1 MDIDKLE
8 NPFIKVT
15 WEDIPENF
23 TQEKIK
29 RVRSYFQRKY
39 KSKNVTLLTKSIDRD
54 ATGELDIDIEENVM
68 DTNYQKN
75 LMEQFIKNNSIGVDL
90 DLLKR
95 LDDKVNSKMSD
106 EINLNT
112 RYKRVYIKKI
122 KFSNF
127 LSFGN
132 DNILDVNSLGGI
144 TVIDSNPP
152 NFGGKSVLAVDL
164 ILFLFFNDTT
174 KSAKAIDIF
183 NRFTKVNEVF
193 VQGEVEI
200 DGKDYIIVRKI
211 KRKKTKKGGWSVSTS
226 LEFLQIEENGNLKN
240 FTGEQRRETETFI
253 KESIGTMSDF
263 LLTVLTTAG
272 NLESLIESKPTER
285 GNILSRFV
293 GLETLKDKESTAKK
307 MYSEWSKK
315 IISNLY
321 NIEDLKHDIKIL
333 TEEKNNLL
341 ELNVDNKILL
351 TETKKLIQ
359 KRNEDRDS
367 LLSSKS
373 TDIDKKVENTN
384 PRLVGEEISSET
396 KLLDIMTNKLKIY
409 GDNEMP
415 EEVDLE
421 LIRNKTKNR
430 DTLNTQ
436 NIKNQTNLKNLNKT
450 LNNLI
455 ESEVCPMCKQ
465 TLKDVDHKEEIKN
478 LKKDISKLTKEVK
491 KDEEKLTVFEKVIE
505 TLNNKKIIFDEY
517 EKDILKKERL
527 ILEIDQKKLTIE
539 ILSSSLKKWEENK
552 LKLEKN
558 NHIDKKIMTI
568 KSEIDVLNN
577 KKDKL
582 IRVFEEN
589 KSRCKVIED
598 NNKISNERI
607 DTINKENDVDKVFR
621 AYLTVFGK
629 NGIIKTIM
637 KSVVPKLNNELM
649 SLLSDVTKFSVKI
662 KVNDKNEVE
671 FWMVDNV
678 SGVEKLLLTGSG
690 YEKTMA
696 SLAIRTVLTK
706 VSCLPRPNITVFD
719 EVLGKVSNENLEEVS
734 IFFSRVKEYFENILL
749 ITHNPL
755 VREWSDNIVTVTKEK
770 NISRLI

>member
-15 WEDIPENF
+15 WEDTPENF

-39 KSKNVTLLTKSIDRD
+39 NSKNVTLLTKATDRNS
-54 ATGELDIDIEENVM
+54 TGELDIDIEENVM
-68 DTNYQKN
+68 DTTYQKN
-75 LMEQFIKNNSIGVDL
+75 LMEQFVKTHSIGVDL
-90 DLLKR
+90 NLLKR

-106 EINLNT
+106 ELNINT
-112 RYKRVYIKKI
+112 KYKRVYIKKI

-127 LSFGN
+127 LSFGK
-132 DNILDVNSLGGI
+132 DNILDINSLGGI
-144 TVIDSNPP
+144 TVVDSNPP

-174 KSAKAIDIF
+174 KSSKAIDIF
-183 NRFTKVNEVF
+183 NRFTKSNEVF
-193 VQGEVEI
+193 VQGDVEI
-200 DGKDYIIVRKI
+200 DGKDYIIIRKI
-211 KRKKTKKGGWSVSTS
+211 KRKKTKKGDWSVSTS
-226 LEFLQIEENGNLKN
+226 LEFLQIDENGDLRN

-253 KESIGTMSDF
+253 KESIGTMNDF

-272 NLESLIESKPTER
+272 NLESLIDTKPTER

-293 GLETLKDKESTAKK
+293 GLETLKDKESVAKK

-321 NIEDLKHDIKIL
+321 NIEDLKHEIKTL
-333 TEEKNNLL
+333 ESEKDVLLSENINNNIILL
-341 ELNVDNKILL
+341 ETKNKI
-351 TETKKLIQ
+351 KGK
-359 KRNEDRDS
+359 NEDRDG
-367 LLSSKS
+367 LLASKS
-373 TDIDKKVENTN
+373 TNIDKNVENTN
-384 PRLVGEEISSET
+384 PRLVGEEINSEGRI
-396 KLLDIMTNKLKIY
+396 LESMTDKLKIY
-409 GDNEMP
+409 VDNEVP

-421 LIRNKTKNR
+421 LIRDKTKSR

-436 NIKNQTNLKNLNKT
+436 NIKNETNLKNLNHT
-450 LNNLI
+450 LDNLI
-455 ESEVCPMCKQ
+455 ESEICPMCKQ
-465 TLKDVDHKEEIKN
+465 TLKDVDHSVEIKR
-478 LKKDISKLTKEVK
+478 LKDEIKILTKHVK
-491 KDEEKLTVFEKVIE
+491 QDKEKLKSFEKIIE
-505 TLNNKKIIFDEY
+505 TLSTKKLIFDEY

-527 ILEIDQKKLTIE
+527 VLEIDQKKLNIDK
-539 ILSSSLKKWEENK
+539 LSSRLKKWEENK

-558 NHIDKKIMTI
+558 NDIDKKTMTI

-577 KKDKL
+577 KKDQL
-582 IRVFEEN
+582 IRTIEEN
-589 KSRCKVIED
+589 KSRDKVIED
-598 NNKISNERI
+598 TNKINNERI
-607 DTINKENDVDKVFR
+607 DIINKENDVDRVFR

-637 KSVVPKLNNELM
+637 KSVVPKLNNELTT
-649 SLLSDVTKFSVKI
+649 LLSDVTKFSVKI
-662 KVNDKNEVE
+662 KVNDKNEVD
-671 FWMVDNV
+671 FWMVDND

-734 IFFSRVKEYFENILL
+734 IFFSRIKEYFENILL

-755 VREWSDNIVTVTKEK
+755 VREWSDNIITVTKEK
-770 NISRLI
+770 NISRII

>member
-144 TVIDSNPP
+144 TAIDSNPP

-359 KRNEDRDS
+359 KRNEDRDN

-430 DTLNTQ
+430 DTVNTQ

-465 TLKDVDHKEEIKN
+465 TLKDVDHKDEIKN

-558 NHIDKKIMTI
+558 NNIDKKIMTI

>member
-272 NLESLIESKPTER
+272 NLESLIETKPTER

-359 KRNEDRDS
+359 KRNEDRDN

-430 DTLNTQ
+430 DTVNTQ

-465 TLKDVDHKEEIKN
+465 TLKDVDHKDEIKN

-558 NHIDKKIMTI
+558 NNIDKKIMTI

-589 KSRCKVIED
+589 KSRCKD
-598 NNKISNERI
+598 
-607 DTINKENDVDKVFR
+607 
-621 AYLTVFGK
+621 
-629 NGIIKTIM
+629 
-637 KSVVPKLNNELM
+637 
-649 SLLSDVTKFSVKI
+649 
-662 KVNDKNEVE
+662 
-671 FWMVDNV
+671 
-678 SGVEKLLLTGSG
+678 
-690 YEKTMA
+690 
-696 SLAIRTVLTK
+696 
-706 VSCLPRPNITVFD
+706 
-719 EVLGKVSNENLEEVS
+719 
-734 IFFSRVKEYFENILL
+734 
-749 ITHNPL
+749 
-755 VREWSDNIVTVTKEK
+755 
-770 NISRLI
+770 

>member
-1 MDIDKLE
+1 MNIDKLE

-39 KSKNVTLLTKSIDRD
+39 NSKNVTLLTKSIDRD
-54 ATGELDIDIEENVM
+54 STGELDIDIEENVM
-68 DTNYQKN
+68 DTSYQKN
-75 LMEQFIKNNSIGVDL
+75 LMEQFVKTNSIGVDL
-90 DLLKR
+90 ELLKR

-106 EINLNT
+106 EVNLNVK
-112 RYKRVYIKKI
+112 YKRVYIKKI

-127 LSFGN
+127 LSFGK
-132 DNILDVNSLGGI
+132 DNLLDVNSLGGI
-144 TVIDSNPP
+144 TVIDSNPS

-174 KSAKAIDIF
+174 KSSKAIDIF
-183 NRFTKVNEVF
+183 NRFTKTNEVL

-200 DGKDYIIVRKI
+200 DGKDYIIIRKI
-211 KRKKTKKGGWSVSTS
+211 KRKKTKKGTWSVSTS

-253 KESIGTMSDF
+253 KESIGTMNDF
-263 LLTVLTTAG
+263 LLTVLTTAS

-293 GLETLKDKESTAKK
+293 GLEVLKDKESTAKK

-321 NIEDLKHDIKIL
+321 NIEDLKHNIKTL
-333 TEEKNNLL
+333 VEEKNNLL
-341 ELNVDNKILL
+341 TENLNNDVLL
-351 TETKKLIQ
+351 VETNETLQ
-359 KRNEDRDS
+359 KRNEERDS
-367 LLSSKS
+367 LLSNKS
-373 TDIDKKVENTN
+373 TDIDKNVENTN
-384 PRLVGEEISSET
+384 PRLVGEEINLET
-396 KLLDIMTNKLKIY
+396 KLLETMDNKLKIY
-409 GDNEMP
+409 GDSEMP
-415 EEVDLE
+415 DEINLE
-421 LIRNKTKNR
+421 TLRENVTKR
-430 DTLNTQ
+430 DKVTTQ
-436 NIKNQTNLKNLNKT
+436 NIKDKTNLKNLEKT
-450 LNNLI
+450 LKSLVD
-455 ESEVCPMCKQ
+455 SEVCPMCKQ
-465 TLKDVDHKEEIKN
+465 NLKDVDHSEEIKRLN
-478 LKKDISKLTKEVK
+478 GEIKSITKNITKDCKTIDSYNAI
-491 KDEEKLTVFEKVIE
+491 IE
-505 TLNNKKIIFDEY
+505 DLNNKKLVFDEY

-527 ILEIDQKKLTIE
+527 ILEIDQKKLNID
-539 ILSSSLKKWEENK
+539 ILSTSLKKWEENK
-552 LKLEKN
+552 LKLERN
-558 NHIDKKIMTI
+558 NEIDKKVMTI

-589 KSRCKVIED
+589 KSRCLVIED
-598 NNKISNERI
+598 SNKISESRI
-607 DTINKENDVDKVFR
+607 ELINKENDVDKVFR

-637 KSVVPKLNNELM
+637 KSVVPKLNNELTT
-649 SLLSDVTKFSVKI
+649 LLSDVTKFSVKI

-678 SGVEKLLLTGSG
+678 SGVEKLLQTGSG

-719 EVLGKVSNENLEEVS
+719 EVLGKVSNDNLEEVS
-734 IFFSRVKEYFENILL
+734 IFFSRIKEYFENILL

-755 VREWSDNIVTVTKEK
+755 VREWSDNLVTVTKEK
-770 NISRLI
+770 NISRII

>member
-15 WEDIPENF
+15 WEDTPENF

-39 KSKNVTLLTKSIDRD
+39 NSKNVTLLTKAVDRNS
-54 ATGELDIDIEENVM
+54 TGELDIDIEENVM
-68 DTNYQKN
+68 DTTYQKN
-75 LMEQFIKNNSIGVDL
+75 LMEQFVKTHSIGVDL
-90 DLLKR
+90 NLLKR

-106 EINLNT
+106 ELNIT
-112 RYKRVYIKKI
+112 TKYKRVYIKKI

-127 LSFGN
+127 LSFGK
-132 DNILDVNSLGGI
+132 DNILDINSLGGI
-144 TVIDSNPP
+144 TVVDSNPS

-174 KSAKAIDIF
+174 KSSKAIDIF
-183 NRFTKVNEVF
+183 NRFTKSNEVF

-200 DGKDYIIVRKI
+200 DGKDYIIIRKI
-211 KRKKTKKGGWSVSTS
+211 KRKKTKKGDWSVSTS
-226 LEFLQIEENGNLKN
+226 LEFLQIDENGDLKN

-253 KESIGTMSDF
+253 KESIGTMNDF

-293 GLETLKDKESTAKK
+293 GLETLKDKESVAKK

-321 NIEDLKHDIKIL
+321 NIEDLKHDIKTL
-333 TEEKNNLL
+333 ESEKDMLLSENMDNNVILL
-341 ELNVDNKILL
+341 ETKNKI
-351 TETKKLIQ
+351 KGK
-359 KRNEDRDS
+359 NEVRDD

-373 TDIDKKVENTN
+373 TDIDKNVENTN
-384 PRLVGEEISSET
+384 PRLVGEEINSEGR
-396 KLLDIMTNKLKIY
+396 LLESMTDKLKIY
-409 GDNEMP
+409 GESEIP

-421 LIRNKTKNR
+421 LIRDKIKSR

-436 NIKNQTNLKNLNKT
+436 NIKNETNLKNLNNT
-450 LNNLI
+450 LDNLI
-455 ESEVCPMCKQ
+455 EAEICPMCKQ
-465 TLKDVDHKEEIKN
+465 TLKDVDHSVEIKR
-478 LKKDISKLTKEVK
+478 LKAEIKILTKHVK
-491 KDEEKLTVFEKVIE
+491 QDKEKLKSFEKIIE
-505 TLNNKKIIFDEY
+505 TLNTKKLIFDEY

-527 ILEIDQKKLTIE
+527 VLEIGQKNLNIDK
-539 ILSSSLKKWEENK
+539 LSSRLKKWEENK

-558 NHIDKKIMTI
+558 NNIDKKTITI

-577 KKDKL
+577 KKDQL
-582 IRVFEEN
+582 LRTIEEN
-589 KSRCKVIED
+589 KSRNKVIED
-598 NNKISNERI
+598 TNKINNERI
-607 DTINKENDVDKVFR
+607 DTINKENDVDRVFR

-637 KSVVPKLNNELM
+637 KSVVPKLNNELTT
-649 SLLSDVTKFSVKI
+649 LLSDVTKFSVKI
-662 KVNDKNEVE
+662 KVNDKNEVD
-671 FWMVDNV
+671 FWMVDND

-734 IFFSRVKEYFENILL
+734 IFFSRIKEYFENILL

-770 NISRLI
+770 NISRII

>member
-164 ILFLFFNDTT
+164 ILFFNDTT

-359 KRNEDRDS
+359 KRNEDRDN

-430 DTLNTQ
+430 DTVNTQ

-465 TLKDVDHKEEIKN
+465 TLKDVDHKDEIKN

-558 NHIDKKIMTI
+558 NNIDKKIMTI